1 MRSSNRQ
8 YLASMDHVRGF
19 AAVLVVFYHA
29 ELLFSARLLNSPNVS
44 EHLYSR
50 NPLLTL
56 VGEGHTAVTLF
67 MVLSGFIFTIGTLGR
82 GVSFPRFMGNRL
94 LRIYPLFLLLVIL
107 GSAFR
112 RGAFTPG
119 SFFLTVFGLTDYT
132 GAMNLGAVSAMFWAV
147 GIEMQ
152 FYLMFPLLNKIL
164 SRSGVVT
171 FVRLLA
177 GVVVARAVV
186 WAYAGPVRD
195 PQASLYFNLAG
206 RLDDFLIGMIA
217 AWLFVRHRDR
227 FRGWWKV
234 AASLAV
240 VVATLWGYNQAHGSS
255 STAMWRLG
263 WVDWE
268 AGMWALAI
276 LTYAATLRSNNLISR
291 AVAKVGE
298 MSFSIYLLHF
308 VLLQLVMRRSYLYV
322 RINGLSPQVE
332 AILTAALVLLP
343 MVLIVSWFTYNGVE
357 KPFLNLRMTYLL
369 PMPATPDQPPAVP
382 ERQTVRAAGA
392 NGNRHKPD
400 ATAAEGGYTAVP
412 SQTMSQLEVE

>member
-8 YLASMDHVRGF
+8 YLPSMDHIRAF

-29 ELLFSARLLNSPNVS
+29 ELLFSPRLSNSPNVS
-44 EHLYSR
+44 EHLYSV

-56 VGEGHTAVTLF
+56 VAEGHTAVTLF

-112 RGAFTPG
+112 PGSLTPG
-119 SFFLTVFGLTDYT
+119 SFFMTVFGLTDYSA
-132 GAMNLGAVSAMFWAV
+132 AMNLGPVSAMFWAV

-152 FYLMFPLLNKIL
+152 FYLLFPLLNKIL

-171 FVRLLA
+171 FIRLLA
-177 GVVVARAVV
+177 GIVVARAVV

-206 RLDDFLIGMIA
+206 RIDDFLIGMIA
-217 AWLFVRHRDR
+217 AWLFVHHRDR

-234 AASLAV
+234 AVSVAV
-240 VVATLWGYNQAHGSS
+240 VLATLWAYNQVHGSS
-255 STAMWRLG
+255 STAMWRLA

-268 AGMWALAI
+268 AGVWALAI
-276 LTYAATLRSNNLISR
+276 LTYAATLRSNNLVSR

-308 VLLQLVMRRSYLYV
+308 VLLQLVRDRSYLFV
-322 RINGLSPQVE
+322 RIPGLSPQLD
-332 AILTAALVLLP
+332 AILTATLVLLP
-343 MVLIVSWFTYNGVE
+343 IVLVVSWFTYNGIE
-357 KPFLNLRMTYLL
+357 KPFLSLRMTYLV
-369 PMPATPDQPPAVP
+369 PMPATPDAKAVLPVQRTPAA
-382 ERQTVRAAGA
+382 TG
-392 NGNRHKPD
+392 NGHVSSVD
-400 ATAAEGGYTAVP
+400 
-412 SQTMSQLEVE
+412 SQASA